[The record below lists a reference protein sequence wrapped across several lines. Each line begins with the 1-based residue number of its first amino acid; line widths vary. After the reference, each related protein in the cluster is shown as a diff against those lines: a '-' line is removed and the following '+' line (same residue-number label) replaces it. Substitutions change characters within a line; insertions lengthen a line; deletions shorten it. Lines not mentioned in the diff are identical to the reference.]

1 MLVVSVGQPAPQF
14 TATSVVNAASYVG
27 GGVAPGEIV
36 TVYGSNF
43 GTQANAQV
51 TFDYVPATIV
61 YVTST
66 QLAVTVP
73 YFVSGATSMIVTSN
87 GVASAPVTLNV
98 VPSVPAIFSSDAS
111 GKGQAAALNQDY
123 SINSTSNPAPIG
135 SVVQLFGTGG
145 GTLTNDT
152 LPHLILPVSAT
163 VGGSPAQVTYAG
175 IAPGLVQGAMQANVQ
190 IPAGITPGPSVPIVL
205 TVGQVMTNQ
214 ITVAIR

>member
-1 MLVVSVGQPAPQF
+1 MFVNSSTLEFSIPAGNFDTAQSLSIAVQNPQSPLSNVLVVSVGQPAPQF
-14 TATSVVNAASYVG
+14 TAASVVNAASYVG

-73 YFVSGATSMIVTSN
+73 YFVSGTTSMIVTSN
-87 GVASAPVTLNV
+87 DVASAPVTLNV
-98 VPSVPAIFSSDAS
+98 VPSVPAIFTSDAS

-123 SINSTSNPAPIG
+123 SINSASNPAPIG

-152 LPHLILPVSAT
+152 LPHLTLPVLRRSA
-163 VGGSPAQVTYAG
+163 VHP
-175 IAPGLVQGAMQANVQ
+175 
-190 IPAGITPGPSVPIVL
+190 
-205 TVGQVMTNQ
+205 
-214 ITVAIR
+214 RK